1 MNRNLAIVL
10 TAFAIM
16 YFGAL
21 ILSSGSITLE
31 IPIANASN
39 STGINHIVELKDGI
53 VITSSLTTTCGSG
66 SCG

>member
-39 STGINHIVELKDGI
+39 STGINHIVELKDGNKMKTFI
-53 VITSSLTTTCGSG
+53 IHPVHLKKL
-66 SCG
+66 